1 MKKRILIFGIV
12 LLMLASFTSA
22 TCTSVDGC
30 RTHLELYYNGTASS
44 GDLVDSSPRASYNL
58 ADANGAAVSGGCA
71 KVGDLGASLDGSDDY
86 FSNSNQMFSTN
97 PMDEYTICMW
107 VKPDSCSGQ
116 RWITYGE
123 NGLWNRHYITT
134 KAGSWQIQ
142 EGGTQI
148 TTGTCSAGSW
158 QYLCNIMYTN
168 TTYQAYKDNALYG
181 SATGAT
187 KGSSSDGFLI
197 GAWEGDPSW
206 ADNFDGCV
214 DEVAIFNRSMT
225 PAELTYLYN
234 SGDGRS
240 LLGGVAAPPP
250 AVAANKTI
258 AYYYPASNFETN
270 PSKIEVDLVQYN
282 VTNNTVAQLIY
293 GNQTI
298 TAVAN
303 VTNQTNARFWA
314 NVTSFLIPSQ
324 VAQPFYFNFSLNHT
338 NGSINKGYNSSNAS
352 QTLNVGCFV
361 NHVVLGPNG
370 LLQENNTYSSQVN
383 VSTLGLCRL
392 VNLKYQF
399 DGAFYTQPVATLDT
413 TGQTASNQ
421 FNFDVSI
428 PHTYFNLSQHKV
440 NITAEFRYRN
450 FKNHNL
456 SATSNVIW
464 NLTKHP
470 RFNISVYDLI
480 NNQPL
485 LNFTAFNGKSIGTT
499 NGSVFWWE
507 YGAGVHEIGVNNT
520 AYELVK
526 KDLTFTAGLF
536 QHETYYLYTTN
547 SFNFT
552 LRNERTDEL
561 ITQNATLEFIGDAKS
576 YNYTI
581 QNGKLYV
588 DLLVPSNYTIRYQTN
603 PAIGKTNASIDY
615 GLKRS
620 YLVKLTDQSHQ
631 DLTLYLLDNGNST
644 TTKVTVYDQNSLTG
658 VEGAAVYV
666 ERYFLQ
672 GNAYKTVAMCST
684 GVAGEC
690 NFDLEHNEELYK
702 FKVEFPW
709 LTPKTTTVPSY
720 ISSTT
725 LNLYI
730 DLFKKAG
737 ENFFL
742 QEGIAGS
749 IAYSSSTPTFTATY
763 TDTENSA
770 SQVCLKLKSYGQY
783 SKQVLNESC
792 STAASGTL
800 IVTGFAPQKSNY
812 GVLTATVG
820 GQEKVIKAVW
830 KDLNTDKLQAGASGV
845 FLSAMVFIIL
855 ALLSVVHVYAAIL
868 GSVGLIFAYM
878 MGMLAIDLS
887 YLILILGS
895 SIILAIIIQ
904 MKR

>member
-1 MKKRILIFGIV
+1 MIKKILIIGVV
-12 LLMLASFTSA
+12 LLTLIVSATSA
-22 TCTSVDGC
+22 LGAVNAKLSNAGVTVDSANWQNCGPAC
-30 RTHLELYYNGTASS
+30 ASEAWDNDQTGSDAYDSSWYYNGGS
-44 GDLVDSSPRASYNL
+44 GFFNTN
-58 ADANGAAVSGGCA
+58 DAVATL
-71 KVGDLGASLDGSDDY
+71 DLGAAYCISVVEVVAPANGGATDEDRATKDMRLEYSLDESTWLNYTG
-86 FSNSNQMFSTN
+86 NSGTFANPTGTN
-97 PMDEYTICMW
+97 DHNNVTLTPNNMRW
-107 VKPDSCSGQ
+107 V
-116 RWITYGE
+116 RYVHE
-123 NGLWNRHYITT
+123 NGYLAQLGITEVFFYYD
-134 KAGSWQIQ
+134 S
-142 EGGTQI
+142 
-148 TTGTCSAGSW
+148 
-158 QYLCNIMYTN
+158 
-168 TTYQAYKDNALYG
+168 
-181 SATGAT
+181 TGA
-187 KGSSSDGFLI
+187 DC
-197 GAWEGDPSW
+197 A
-206 ADNFDGCV
+206 
-214 DEVAIFNRSMT
+214 
-225 PAELTYLYN
+225 
-234 SGDGRS
+234 
-240 LLGGVAAPPP
+240 P
-250 AVAANKTI
+250 AVTAPNKTI
-258 AYYYPASNFETN
+258 NYYYPASNFETN

-282 VTNNTVAQLIY
+282 VTNNTIAQLIY

-298 TAVAN
+298 NAVAN

-314 NVTSFLIPSQ
+314 NVTSYLIPSQ
-324 VAQPFYFNFSLNHT
+324 VSQPFYFLFTLNHT
-338 NGSINKGYNSSNAS
+338 NGSINPGYNSSNVS

-361 NHVVLGPNG
+361 NDVVLGSNN
-370 LLQENNTYSSQVN
+370 LLGENNTYSSKVN

-392 VNLKYQF
+392 HNLSYQY
-399 DGAFYTQPVATLDT
+399 DGIFYSQPVPSLAT
-413 TGQTASNQ
+413 TGQTATNH

-428 PHTYFNLSQHKV
+428 PHTYFNLSLHKV
-440 NITAEFRYRN
+440 NITAEFKYRTS
-450 FKNHNL
+450 KNHNL
-456 SATSNVIW
+456 SATSSVIW

-485 LNFTAFNGKSIGTT
+485 LNFTAFNGKAIGTT

-507 YGAGVHEIGVNNT
+507 YGTGIHEIGVNNT
-520 AYELVK
+520 GYELLMK
-526 KDLTFTAGLF
+526 NLTFTAGTF
-536 QHETYYLYTTN
+536 QHQTYYLYTTN
-547 SFNFT
+547 SFNFS
-552 LRNERTDEL
+552 LRDERTDQL
-561 ITQNATLEFIGDAKS
+561 VPQNTTLEFIGDAKS

-603 PAIGKTNASIDY
+603 PAIGKTATYHDY

-620 YLVKLTDQSHQ
+620 YLVKLTAQSHQ
-631 DLTLYLLDNGNST
+631 DITLYLLDNGNST

-702 FKVEFPW
+702 FKVEYPW
-709 LTPKTTTVPSY
+709 LTPKTSTVPSY

-763 TDTENSA
+763 TDAENSA
-770 SQVCLKLKSYGQY
+770 SKVCLKLKTYGQY
-783 SKQVLNESC
+783 SKQTINESC

-800 IVTGFAPQKSNY
+800 VVTGFAAQKNNY

-845 FLSAMVFIIL
+845 FLSAIMFIIL
-855 ALLSVVHVYAAIL
+855 SLLSVVHVYAAIL